1 MTEKGCLDA
10 TRHPRHEYVSLDTPL
25 DGSRLHLVVVGLR
38 TEFKDAEYIL
48 SKCSPRG
55 RSARRSRPSFRL
67 ELAIVCHPAG
77 RQCSY
82 DEAAAQSGASPSPS
96 LPQSCGKLN
105 MKSNEA
111 ENSMKY

>member
-1 MTEKGCLDA
+1 MPQDT
-10 TRHPRHEYVSLDTPL
+10 HEYVSLDTPL

-38 TEFKDAEYIL
+38 TEFKGAEYIL

-82 DEAAAQSGASPSPS
+82 EAAAQWRASPSPS

-111 ENSMKY
+111 